1 MDTEKRLVAFQTSR
15 TDNQNHRHSN
25 GGHRRFLGYN
35 RPLQDYFDDSWV
47 MDEDPETGDALPDE
61 DWQLIDSGGNVI
73 LRGRDAIECETGV
86 LDFDGIYDTVVVK
99 RLEDCDENELM
110 LTAETRIYVDKEI
123 LEYAH
128 RMLDNC
134 RLAK

>member
-25 GGHRRFLGYN
+25 GGHRRFLDYD
-35 RPLQDYFDDSWV
+35 RPLQYYFDNCWV
-47 MDEDPETGDALPDE
+47 MGEDPETRDALPDE

-99 RLEDCDENELM
+99 RLEDCDENELR
-110 LTAETRIYVDKEI
+110 LIAEAWNYVDKEI
-123 LEYAH
+123 LEYAN

-134 RLAK
+134 RLTK